1 MLHSSKS
8 HDDPATHWV
17 LEDLEDE
24 SPLKMGDFQGRK
36 FTRGYF
42 VYPPWISYLA
52 QVTYVKLIAISKTFE
67 THLVCISQMLHVWN
81 IYQHLP

>member
-42 VYPPWISYLA
+42 VYPP
-52 QVTYVKLIAISKTFE
+52 
-67 THLVCISQMLHVWN
+67 
-81 IYQHLP
+81 